1 MTAPLLEV
9 RGLRTHFVRRV
20 SPLGALLGR
29 RGVVVPA
36 VDGVDL
42 DLQPDESIGV
52 AGESGCGKTTLGMT
66 VVRLL
71 DPTAGHIRFAG
82 EEIGPLRGRDLR
94 RFRRQAQI
102 IFQDPYASLN
112 PRLTVGRAVEEPLR
126 IHGIDAA
133 ERAGRVAT
141 ALTRAQLP
149 GTADF
154 LRRFPHELS
163 GGQRQRVAIARAI
176 VLEPRFIVADEPVSM
191 LDVSIR
197 AGVIDLLTTLAGSL
211 GLAMLYIS
219 HDLSTIRY
227 ICQRTA
233 VMYLGRIAEIG
244 PTEEMIQRP
253 LHPYS
258 AALVSAIPEM
268 DVRRRRERVRLH
280 GDIPD
285 PSAARSGCR
294 FRDRCPRAMPRC
306 AEAEPALVEVA
317 AGHAVACYLHHDVA
331 EPPAVPAV
339 VGAARAS

>member
-1 MTAPLLEV
+1 MTTPLLEV
-9 RGLRTHFVRRV
+9 RGLKMHFVRRV

-42 DLQPDESIGV
+42 DMDVNESIGI

-66 VVRLL
+66 VVRLY
-71 DPTAGHIRFAG
+71 DPTAGAIRFRG
-82 EEIGPLRGRDLR
+82 EDIAALRGGQLQ
-94 RFRRQAQI
+94 RFRREAQI

-112 PRLTVGRAVEEPLR
+112 PRLTVGRTVEEPLR
-126 IHGIDAA
+126 IHRVPAA

-141 ALTRAQLP
+141 TLGRAQLP
-149 GTADF
+149 ATREF
-154 LRRFPHELS
+154 LRRYPHELS

-197 AGVIDLLTTLAGSL
+197 AGVIELLTSLAGSL
-211 GLAMLYIS
+211 GLALLYIS

-233 VMYLGRIAEIG
+233 VMYLGRIVEIG
-244 PTEEMIQRP
+244 PTEAIIREP

-258 AALVSAIPEM
+258 AALVSAIPEI
-268 DVRRRRERVRLH
+268 DVRRRRERVRLV
-280 GDIPD
+280 GDVPD
-285 PSAARSGCR
+285 PAVLRAGCR
-294 FRDRCPRAMPRC
+294 FRDRCPRAMDRC
-306 AEAEPALVEVA
+306 ADTEPALEVVA
-317 AGHAVACYLHHDVA
+317 PGHAVACFLYHGRSA
-331 EPPAVPAV
+331 
-339 VGAARAS
+339 